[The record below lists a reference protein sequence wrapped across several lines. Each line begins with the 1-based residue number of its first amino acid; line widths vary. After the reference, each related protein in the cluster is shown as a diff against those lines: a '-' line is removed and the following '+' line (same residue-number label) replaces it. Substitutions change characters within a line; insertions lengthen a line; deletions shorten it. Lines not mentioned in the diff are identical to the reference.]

1 MVDKKKS
8 TDKPDKPDNQ
18 DNSAAPRRS
27 SRLTKQSS
35 TNSDQSQESASPP
48 KRVTRSASRGGKK
61 KDTATAPAQK
71 DDAEMNVDQQD
82 SKGKEKEL
90 KTEDVD
96 MKSAEDEEAKELRE
110 KTEAAALV
118 LAAHGEDI
126 HPERIFVSHT
136 LRSNRTPILCTF
148 NQNQTKSTFSLRVD
162 LRQNI
167 ALLQRAVETIESRF
181 TTRVLRTTASIRRRL
196 NAEILAQAVR
206 DHYPRVPHIF
216 DSLLPH
222 FHVHSLTTDDSRKTT
237 LLHYLGKE
245 SEVMDVDETK
255 EQATS
260 VLPETDVYLHLLG
273 KTLSTET
280 VARVQTL
287 NRRTLDQLSARVYFY
302 YARFYELTDRLA
314 EIRPNRI
321 AKQFY
326 NTTFG
331 LNFIP
336 SIRSPNQATLL
347 NLLLRNYFHYN
358 LYEQADKLVSK
369 TAFPEAAGNNQLA
382 RYMYYLGR
390 IKALQL
396 DYTASH
402 THLLQAIRKA
412 PQGPVAA
419 GFQQAVSDLRRF
431 MGDFWMWLWRWFDL
445 IIYATDIRAVQFGL
459 CVVSVRVGDLTQFQ
473 EQLVRHEAGFQ
484 SDKTYTLILRL
495 RHNVIK
501 TGIRMISLSYSR
513 ISLRDI
519 CFKLHLDSEEDAEFI
534 VAKAI
539 RDGVIDATLD
549 HDRGFM
555 KSKENVDIYSTN
567 EPQAAFHQRI
577 SFCLNLHNESV
588 KAMRFPL
595 NAHRKELASAEE
607 ARERERELAKE
618 IAEGDMDEDDDV
630 GDF

>member
-1 MVDKKKS
+1 MSDKKKP
-8 TDKPDKPDNQ
+8 TDKG
-18 DNSAAPRRS
+18 DNSSTPRRS
-27 SRLTKQSS
+27 SRHTKSS
-35 TNSDQSQESASPP
+35 SEQPQDPTASSS
-48 KRVTRSASRGGKK
+48 KRVTRSTSKGGSKK
-61 KDTATAPAQK
+61 KVVEVDV
-71 DDAEMNVDQQD
+71 EMTIEQQD
-82 SKGKEKEL
+82 SKEKEKEAIP
-90 KTEDVD
+90 EDVE
-96 MKSAEDEEAKELRE
+96 MKPADEETKEIS
-110 KTEAAALV
+110 EAASLV
-118 LAAHGEDI
+118 LA
-126 HPERIFVSHT
+126 
-136 LRSNRTPILCTF
+136 
-148 NQNQTKSTFSLRVD
+148 D
-162 LRQNI
+162 LKQNI

-181 TTRVLRTTASIRRRL
+181 TTRVLRTAASIRRRI
-196 NAEILAQAVR
+196 NANILAQAVR
-206 DHYPRVPHIF
+206 DNYPK
-216 DSLLPH
+216 
-222 FHVHSLTTDDSRKTT
+222 DDTRKTN
-237 LLHYLGKE
+237 LLCYLGKD
-245 SEVMDVDETK
+245 SEVMEVDEVPAK
-255 EQATS
+255 EQTIS
-260 VLPETDVYLHLLG
+260 VLPEIDVYLHMLVIIYLLDKQEYEKG
-273 KTLSTET
+273 KSLSTET
-280 VARVQTL
+280 VAKIQSL

-314 EIRPNRI
+314 DIRPTLLAAHRT
-321 AKQFY
+321 A
-326 NTTFG
+326 T
-331 LNFIP
+331 LRRDDD
-336 SIRSPNQATLL
+336 SQATLL

-369 TAFPEAAGNNQLA
+369 TTFPESAGNNQLA

-390 IKALQL
+390 IKAIQL

-402 THLLQAIRKA
+402 AHLLQAIRKA
-412 PQGPVAA
+412 PQASVAA
-419 GFQQAVSDLRRF
+419 GFQQSVYKFFIIVQLLMGEIPERSIFRQPILKKALIPYLAITQAVR
-431 MGDFWMWLWRWFDL
+431 
-445 IIYATDIRAVQFGL
+445 I
-459 CVVSVRVGDLTQFQ
+459 GDLNQFQ
-473 EQLVRHEAGFQ
+473 EQLVRYDTGFQ

-519 CFKLHLDSEEDAEFI
+519 CFKLHLDSEKDAEFI

-539 RDGVIDATLD
+539 SDGVIDATLD

-618 IAEGDMDEDDDV
+618 IAEGEMDEDDDV